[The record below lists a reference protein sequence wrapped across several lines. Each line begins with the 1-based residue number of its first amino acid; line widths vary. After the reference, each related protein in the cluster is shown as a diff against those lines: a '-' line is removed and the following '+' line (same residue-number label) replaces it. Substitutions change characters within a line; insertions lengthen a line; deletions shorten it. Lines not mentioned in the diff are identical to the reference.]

1 MMRFIRR
8 LMQPLPPRPVHTDEQ
23 DLLAQRRELDA
34 RLDALAHQHRQRHA
48 IFLLEQEVQAVTAGR
63 FRQKT
68 NGGVP

>member
-8 LMQPLPPRPVHTDEQ
+8 LLQPLPPRHVPSAEQ
-23 DLLAQRRELDA
+23 ALVDQRRELEE
-34 RLDALAHQHRQRHA
+34 RLDVLAHQNRQRHA

-68 NGGVP
+68 NGGLP